1 MPKSRIELHARQS
14 SDLASLRALHGALE
28 RRGQPAELTAAPTF
42 RAAEAHGIPA
52 GPTPCLLRITLAAPL
67 SAAERGS
74 QHCGVIV
81 DAIDTVWR
89 MVPPELRTAELVFV
103 PGPSALD
110 PLRAICS
117 GQIIACGLARLD
129 DLVRDPRGSRIRA
142 RENLNLPTE
151 AEVVLYAPSAD
162 PHYLTES
169 LFDAVVRLPASGF
182 TVLVLPSD
190 GSEDGVRGLRELASR
205 TPGLALPDDLTAEEA
220 LAACDVVVSDRASLL
235 YEAAALG
242 RGAVQVD
249 PGEPGKGTEML
260 DPMLGV
266 GPRVT
271 GPEDLPLAV
280 RAALPAAPSSRQYA
294 AAGTHSRTELLV
306 TDGSAAERMAD
317 AICQY
322 LAASRG
328 SSSEGAASERP
339 LLERIEA
346 QLAFGDTAGAREKL
360 LADLERQPSATGYRL
375 LASIHRKDGDTASAL
390 RTISEA
396 EQLARRLTAEALC
409 ERGRILVESAQT
421 DAGREVFE
429 EARCLDPELVDP
441 LVGLGSLAVHG
452 NDAATAEECFRS
464 ALAREK
470 SARTLTGLG
479 LALLLAG
486 RAREAQQSL
495 EQALDLQADYV
506 SAVYGIVQV
515 GFQIGELVRA
525 ERRVHEFV
533 KLHSGNLDLVF
544 TLAGLRCQ
552 LGDRAGALEMI
563 ERIELFDPHYDGLEE
578 LKRKLVG

>member
-1 MPKSRIELHARQS
+1 VPKSRIELHARQS

-28 RRGQPAELTAAPTF
+28 RRGQAVELTAAPTF
-42 RAAEAHGIPA
+42 AAAEAHGIAA
-52 GPTPCLLRITLAAPL
+52 GPNPCLLRITLAGPL
-67 SAAERGS
+67 SAGERDS

-81 DAIDTVWR
+81 DAIDPVWR
-89 MVPPELRTAELVFV
+89 MVPPELRTADMVFV

-110 PLRAICS
+110 PLRAACS

-129 DLVRDPRGSRIRA
+129 DLVCDPRGSRVRA
-142 RENLNLPTE
+142 REQLCLPTE

-162 PHYLTES
+162 PHRLAES
-169 LFDAVVRLPASGF
+169 LLDAVARLPACGL
-182 TVLVLPSD
+182 TVLVLPCD
-190 GSEDGVRGLRELASR
+190 GSEDGMRGLRELASR
-205 TPGLALPDDLTAEEA
+205 MPGLALPEDLTAEDA

-242 RGAVQVD
+242 RGVVHAD
-249 PGEPGKGTEML
+249 LGERGKGTENL
-260 DPMLGV
+260 DPKLEV
-266 GPRVT
+266 GPRVNAA
-271 GPEDLPLAV
+271 EELPFAV
-280 RAALPAAPSSRQYA
+280 RAALPASPSSREYA
-294 AAGTHSRTELLV
+294 AAGAHCRTELLV

-317 AICQY
+317 AICEH
-322 LAASRG
+322 LANREG
-328 SSSEGAASERP
+328 SPEGAASDRP

-346 QLAFGDTAGAREKL
+346 QLAFGDTAAAREKL
-360 LADLERQPSATGYRL
+360 LGDLERQPSPTGYRL

-390 RTISEA
+390 RTIAQA

-409 ERGRILVESAQT
+409 ERGRILVESAQAE
-421 DAGREVFE
+421 AGREAFE
-429 EARCLDPELVDP
+429 EARRLDPELVDA

-452 NDAATAEECFRS
+452 SDAATAEECFRS

-479 LALLLAG
+479 LTLLLAG

-495 EQALDLQADYV
+495 EQALDLQADYI
-506 SAVYGIVQV
+506 SAVYGIVQA
-515 GFQIGELVRA
+515 GFQTGDLVRA

-544 TLAGLRCQ
+544 TLAGLRYQ
-552 LGDRAGALEMI
+552 LGDRAGALEML